1 MESIKKD
8 ILCCFFFRP
17 ALVVCK
23 TVCFHLPVASVS
35 CLFYFSIWFLLLLF
49 LLLLPAATL
58 LSLLWPLLLCF
69 GFFLL
74 YFYVRSLFFCSLAR
88 FYLFIFGVFFFLR
101 YASEGRNKDNRKTN
115 DVSIFTKAL
124 CIRMTDNKKLKNFSF
139 SLCSF

>member
-69 GFFLL
+69 GFF
-74 YFYVRSLFFCSLAR
+74 FFIFTFAR
-88 FYLFIFGVFFFLR
+88 FFFARSHVFIYLYLACFFFFGTHPK
-101 YASEGRNKDNRKTN
+101 AGTKT
-115 DVSIFTKAL
+115 TEK
-124 CIRMTDNKKLKNFSF
+124 RMTFPFSPKLCVFE
-139 SLCSF
+139 